1 MSGGVEN
8 DGRKAAWVSGASR
21 GIGRAVALRLA
32 ADGFDLAL
40 SAKSASA
47 ALDGT
52 VRDVVAFGVNAA
64 RFPADLADEAAAR
77 NAAAEAIAAVGD
89 ISSCVIC
96 AGVNLS
102 APVFATS
109 PSAWRDILA
118 ANLDS
123 AFWQTRAFARHLMRR
138 RGGSIVYVSSA
149 AAFTGDALHAAY
161 SASKAG
167 ILGLMRS
174 AARELAPFGIRV
186 NAVAPG
192 PVATDMTAS
201 LADATRRRLE
211 PSIPLGRFARPEEI
225 ASAVAFLVSDD
236 AAYVTGQTLRI
247 DGGLT

>member
-1 MSGGVEN
+1 MSGYGAN
-8 DGRKAAWVSGASR
+8 GGRKTAWVSGASR

-32 ADGFDLAL
+32 GAGFDIAL
-40 SAKSASA
+40 SARSASE

-52 VRDVVAFGVNAA
+52 VRDVQALGAKTTA
-64 RFPADLADEAAAR
+64 FPADLADETAAR
-77 NAAAEAIAAVGD
+77 NAVASALAGFGD
-89 ISSCVIC
+89 ISACVIC

-109 PSAWRDILA
+109 PAAWRDVIA
-118 ANLDS
+118 TNLDS

-138 RGGSIVYVSSA
+138 RCGSIVYVSSA

-174 AARELAPFGIRV
+174 TARELAPFGIRV

-192 PVATDMTAS
+192 PVDTDMTAS
-201 LADATRRRLE
+201 LADATRKRLE
-211 PSIPLGRFARPEEI
+211 ASIPLGRFGRPDEI
-225 ASAVAFLVSDD
+225 ASAIAFLVSDD
-236 AAYVTGQTLRI
+236 AAYITGQTLRV